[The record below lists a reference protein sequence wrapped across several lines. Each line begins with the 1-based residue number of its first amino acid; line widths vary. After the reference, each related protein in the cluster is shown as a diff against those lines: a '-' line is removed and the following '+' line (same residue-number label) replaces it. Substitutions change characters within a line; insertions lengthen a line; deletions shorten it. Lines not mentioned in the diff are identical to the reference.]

1 MSDSNGKN
9 ILYAVRQVRTLMV
22 EVSKLLLE
30 ADAIMGAAGWGPR
43 VGATALAGGAFS
55 INSPKNW
62 IPHRV
67 FRFYKH
73 EEHPKVVLSLA
84 VILDEQG
91 VDQKVAE
98 PLVSGLLMEYETVN
112 EIPEGNSLYN
122 TAIWHLY
129 VPERKDDGS
138 IVAIVPREQW
148 EAESTAKL
156 MRSFAIPLVS
166 VTSRE
171 RLEQSIVSKLLRLV
185 ESAPSSGE
193 KGSATVQSQ

>member
-1 MSDSNGKN
+1 MSDSNGKSLLFA
-9 ILYAVRQVRTLMV
+9 IRQVRTLMV

-62 IPHRV
+62 IPHRA

-73 EEHPKVVLSLA
+73 EGYPKVVLNLA

-91 VDQKVAE
+91 ADQKVVE
-98 PLVSGLLMEYETVN
+98 PLVSGLLMEYETVD

-129 VPERKDDGS
+129 VPERKDDGT
-138 IVAIVPREQW
+138 IVTIVPRELW
-148 EAESTAKL
+148 AAESTAKT
-156 MRSFAIPLVS
+156 MRSFAVPLVS
-166 VTSRE
+166 ISSRE
-171 RLEQSIVSKLLRLV
+171 RLEETVVSKLLRMV
-185 ESAPSSGE
+185 DGAPVIEGRSA
-193 KGSATVQSQ
+193 ATQLK

>member
-1 MSDSNGKN
+1 M
-9 ILYAVRQVRTLMV
+9 L

-30 ADAIMGAAGWGPR
+30 ADAIMGAAGWAPR
-43 VGATALAGGAFS
+43 VGATALAGGAIS

-73 EEHPKVVLSLA
+73 DEHPKVVLTLT

-91 VDQKVAE
+91 TDQKVVE
-98 PLVSGLLMEYETVN
+98 PLVSGLLMEYETVD

-122 TAIWHLY
+122 IATWHLY
-129 VPERKDDGS
+129 VPERKDDGT
-138 IVAIVPREQW
+138 IVAIVPRELW
-148 EAESTAKL
+148 EAESTAKA

-171 RLEQSIVSKLLRLV
+171 RLEQTIVSKLLRMV
-185 ESAPSSGE
+185 ESTP
-193 KGSATVQSQ
+193 

>member
-1 MSDSNGKN
+1 MSDSNGKG
-9 ILYAVRQVRTLMV
+9 ILAAVRQVRTLMV

-43 VGATALAGGAFS
+43 VGTTALAGGAFS

-62 IPHRV
+62 MPHRV

-73 EEHPKVVLSLA
+73 DEYPKVVLSLT

-91 VDQKVAE
+91 ADQKVVE
-98 PLVSGLLMEYETVN
+98 PLFSGLLMEYETVDDV
-112 EIPEGNSLYN
+112 PEGNSLYN

-138 IVAIVPREQW
+138 TAAIVPRELW
-148 EAESTAKL
+148 KAESTAKA
-156 MRSFAIPLVS
+156 MRSFAIPLAS

-171 RLEQSIVSKLLRLV
+171 RLEQTIVSKLLRMV
-185 ESAPSSGE
+185 ENVPS
-193 KGSATVQSQ
+193 